1 MTNTTARIK
10 KAGKEF
16 EIMVDL
22 ELAMKYK
29 KGISNKVDFLA
40 FDKIFTDV
48 KKGNVAPER
57 EVEQAFGTDDIY
69 AIAGRIVKEGEVL
82 VTQDYRDEEREK
94 KMKQVVEFLV
104 KNAVD
109 PKNGLPHTPERI
121 KSALDQSHFNL
132 KPGSV
137 ESQTQDI
144 VAAVSKIIPIKIA
157 VKKVRI
163 VVPAIHTGKA
173 YGIVAQFMEK
183 EEWLNNGD
191 LEIVVAVPA
200 GMVMDFYTK
209 LNSVTHGSALSEEIK
224 E

>member
-1 MTNTTARIK
+1 MNTEARIK
-10 KAGKEF
+10 KGGKQF

-29 KGISNKVDFLA
+29 KGLSNNVDFLA

-48 KKGNVAPER
+48 KKGNVAPEK
-57 EVEQAFGTDDIY
+57 EIEQAFGTNDIY

-94 KMKQVVEFLV
+94 KMKQVVDFLV

-173 YGIVAQFMEK
+173 YGIVTQYMEK

-191 LEIVVAVPA
+191 LEVVVSVPA
-200 GMVMDFYTK
+200 GLIMDFYTK